1 MTLEEL
7 DLSVRTYHLLR
18 KNGITT
24 VEELVDKNEHEL
36 AALRGMGRKSLDEII
51 RVREHI
57 LGKES

>member
-36 AALRGMGRKSLDEII
+36 AALRGMGRKSLDEIM
-51 RVREHI
+51 RMKASLSGE
-57 LGKES
+57 